1 MAGQAENPDER
12 LAREW
17 LAREGYDDVE
27 RLTDD
32 PPDFVVNGD
41 CGVEVT
47 RLSQRIVVGAAMCS
61 KAEEQARK
69 PLTDQI
75 AKVIEQLGPPGN
87 EGRSW
92 AIDCEYDFST
102 PLPDRRTV
110 AVQVSEAL
118 APLLK
123 PHDIRVVADMHSEHL
138 DFGNHAGETSYLR
151 IPNLCLACGIR
162 LELTEFAHQ
171 PASFLLNDVS
181 SGEGIGLTA
190 ELANGIRNGIRAKSR
205 KIRHRDRLRNYG
217 TWWLVLVDHIGI
229 RPMHVLSEHELSAVR
244 NQDFD
249 FWDRVVVVSSNN
261 AKWHCDLR
269 PR

>member
-17 LAREGYDDVE
+17 LSSEGYDDVE

-41 CGVEVT
+41 CAVEVT
-47 RLSQRIVVGAAMCS
+47 RLSQRIGGGAMKS
-61 KAEEQARK
+61 KAEEEARK
-69 PLTDQI
+69 PLEDQI
-75 AKVIEQLGPPGN
+75 AKVIERLGAPGN

-123 PHDIRVVADMHSEHL
+123 PHDIRVVADMHSKHL
-138 DFGNHAGETSYLR
+138 DFDKHVGEASYLGF
-151 IPNLCLACGIR
+151 PHLCLACGIC
-162 LELTEFAHQ
+162 LGLTEFAHD
-171 PASFLLNDVS
+171 PASFILNDVS
-181 SGEGIGLTA
+181 SGEGIGLTV
-190 ELANGIRNGIRAKSR
+190 ELAKGIRNGIRTKSK
-205 KIRHRDRLRNYG
+205 KIRDQDRLRNYG
-217 TWWLVLVDHIGI
+217 TWWLVLIDHIGFL
-229 RPMHVLSEHELSAVR
+229 PMQLVSEHELSAVR

-249 FWDRVVVVSSNN
+249 FWDRVIVVGSRN
-261 AKWHCDLR
+261 AEWHYDLR